1 VTAPGP
7 ARISLM
13 KAAAAAA
20 LLFFA
25 FAGAALAAPLS
36 LSGSPTAQKRIL
48 EPSQKELQKKTGVT
62 IDMTAAGAIRG
73 IKDLMAGSA
82 GAALSDCPL
91 ALAFQETGV
100 PTEGTYREHV
110 IAQDQVVAIVNRGN
124 KVKKLTG
131 EQLAGIH
138 SGKIT
143 NWKDVGGPDE
153 RIVVVIPP
161 QSSGTRAVI
170 QDSLLAGSAF
180 VANAYVTVTDIEA
193 LEIVAKS
200 PIAIAMLSEG
210 FVKNNGKDLKIASA
224 HPIKRQL
231 CVITKNEPTEDLKKV
246 IKFLQ
251 SSDAKKLFK

>member
-1 VTAPGP
+1 VNLTGP
-7 ARISLM
+7 ERISLL

-20 LLFFA
+20 LL
-25 FAGAALAAPLS
+25 AALAGSALAGPLV

-48 EPSQKELQKKTGVT
+48 EPSQKELQKRTGVV
-62 IDMTAAGAIRG
+62 IEVTAAGAIRG

-82 GAALSDCPL
+82 GAALCDCSL

-110 IAQDQVVAIVNRGN
+110 IAQDQVVAIVNPGN
-124 KVKKLTG
+124 KVKKLTN

-143 NWKDVGGPDE
+143 NWKDVGGPDD

-161 QSSGTRAVI
+161 QSSGTRSVI

-180 VANAYVTVTDIEA
+180 TANAYVTVTDREA
-193 LEIVAKS
+193 LAIVAQS
-200 PIAIAMLSEG
+200 PIAVAMLSDG
-210 FVKNNGKDLKIASA
+210 FINKHGKDVKVVSA
-224 HPIKRQL
+224 HPLKRQL
-231 CVITKNEPTEDLKKV
+231 SVITKNEPTDDLKKV

-251 SSDAKKLFK
+251 SKEAKKLFK